1 MLLNLLSQYLDSI
14 ENAISTLADSYV
26 EHYNEEIITAN
37 RINLKIR
44 IRFLSGHLLELNE
57 AVIVEEEGNIKHLS
71 YRYHFQDGQ
80 NNLVFRYDNTPH
92 FQEIESFPHHKHI
105 QNEVIAADKP
115 SILHII
121 EEASLIVL

>member
-1 MLLNLLSQYLDSI
+1 MLPNLLSRYLANI

-44 IRFLSGHLLELNE
+44 IRFSSGHLLELNE
-57 AVIVEEEGNIKHLS
+57 AVIVEEGNIKHLS

-105 QNEVIAADKP
+105 QNEVIDADKP

-121 EEASLIVL
+121 KEASLIAQ

>member
-1 MLLNLLSQYLDSI
+1 MLPNLLSRYLANI
-14 ENAISTLADSYV
+14 EDAISTLADSYV

-44 IRFLSGHLLELNE
+44 IRFSSGHLLELNE
-57 AVIVEEEGNIKHLS
+57 AVIVEEGNIKHLS

-92 FQEIESFPHHKHI
+92 FQEIESFPHHKHV
-105 QNEVIAADKP
+105 QNKVIEADKP

-121 EEASLIVL
+121 EEASLIAQ

>member
-1 MLLNLLSQYLDSI
+1 MLLNLLSRYLANI

-44 IRFLSGHLLELNE
+44 IRFSSGHLLELNE
-57 AVIVEEEGNIKHLS
+57 AVIVEEGNIKHLS
-71 YRYHFQDGQ
+71 YPYHFQDGQ

-105 QNEVIAADKP
+105 QNEVIDADRP
-115 SILHII
+115 SILHVI
-121 EEASLIVL
+121 EEASLIAQ

>member
-1 MLLNLLSQYLDSI
+1 MLLDLLSQCLGKI
-14 ENAISTLADSYV
+14 ENAISTLVDSYV

-44 IRFLSGHLLELNE
+44 IRFSSGHLLELNE
-57 AVIVEEEGNIKHLS
+57 AVVVEGKGNNEHLS

-92 FQEIESFPHHKHI
+92 FQEIKKFPPPQAH
-105 QNEVIAADKP
+105 
-115 SILHII
+115 
-121 EEASLIVL
+121 

>member
-1 MLLNLLSQYLDSI
+1 MLLNLLSRYLANI

-44 IRFLSGHLLELNE
+44 IRFSSGHLLELNE
-57 AVIVEEEGNIKHLS
+57 AVIVEEGNIKHLS

-92 FQEIESFPHHKHI
+92 FQESENFPHHKHI

-121 EEASLIVL
+121 EEASLIAQ